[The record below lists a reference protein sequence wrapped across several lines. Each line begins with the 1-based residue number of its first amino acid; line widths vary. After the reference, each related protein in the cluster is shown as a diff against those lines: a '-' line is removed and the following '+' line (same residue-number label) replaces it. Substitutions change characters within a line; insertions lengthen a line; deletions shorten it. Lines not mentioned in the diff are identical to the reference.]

1 MTRSSS
7 TALQPTAGPVGPFAP
22 RREDQGPF
30 TVRGTRVDPVAVER
44 HLSVLPGV
52 RSVTVLA
59 LGEGER
65 AALIAAVVA
74 GEGFDPGLARALA
87 RRTLPP
93 ELVPDRFVAIDS
105 APLGANGKTDRAAL
119 ARMLEPPAASVRAVA
134 GGGRSAEHE
143 QILTALWSDVVG
155 REPSGPEASFFDL
168 GGTSLNA
175 HQLAARIRER
185 YGLCL
190 SVRDLMLAPTLGAQ
204 ARLVAGAHA
213 PAYDAHSV
221 EDRMVADSML
231 PDWFRPG
238 AAAPR
243 GEPAHIL
250 LTGAS
255 GFVGTHLLAQLLRT
269 SGASVTCLVN
279 AADEQAGR
287 TRLDRRAQRYQLAS
301 PGDNPRLRVLRG
313 DLTAPMFGLDAERFE
328 RLAAEV
334 DTIVHT
340 GAEVNLVRPYQ
351 RLRAANVIGTRE
363 VLRLAATGPLS
374 AVHHVST
381 LGILPRRGGRFD
393 EAAFPSRQAVPR
405 QGYSQTKWAAESLLR
420 AARREG
426 VPVSVYRLG
435 DVMPHSGTGVFS
447 HSGSLSEF
455 ILEACVELGVQVT
468 TGVVSDLTPVDNVCR
483 FLASAALERDAGDC
497 FHVVQQEPARLDD
510 LIAQFG
516 RAFALAPVDYPEF
529 RARVAHRARRAP
541 GYGVFARL
549 LAVLPDSNA
558 VGDLRALFAPA
569 PAAGS
574 TARCRELSDRLGVH
588 WAPAGAEVFQRYA
601 QSFSMDW

>member
-1 MTRSSS
+1 MTRRI
-7 TALQPTAGPVGPFAP
+7 TAALPPAVGPAGPFAP
-22 RREDQGPF
+22 RREDQVQLI
-30 TVRGTRVDPVAVER
+30 VRGTRMDAAAIER
-44 HLSVLPGV
+44 DLSVLPGV

-65 AALIAAVVA
+65 AALVAAVVA
-74 GEGFDPGLARALA
+74 GDGFDPGLARALA
-87 RRTLPP
+87 RRTLPA
-93 ELVPDRFVAIDS
+93 ELLPDRFVAIDS
-105 APLGANGKTDRAAL
+105 APLAANGKTDRAAL
-119 ARMLEPPAASVRAVA
+119 ARMLEPPAAATRA
-134 GGGRSAEHE
+134 GGGRPAENE
-143 QILTALWSDVVG
+143 QALTALWSDVVG
-155 REPSGPEASFFDL
+155 REPSSPEASFFDL

-175 HQLAARIRER
+175 HQLAVRIRER
-185 YGLCL
+185 FGLCL

-204 ARLVAGAHA
+204 ARLVAGKSGS
-213 PAYDAHSV
+213 AYDAVTV
-221 EDRMVADSML
+221 EDRMVEDSRL

-238 AAAPR
+238 RRTARSAP
-243 GEPAHIL
+243 EHIL

-255 GFVGTHLLAQLLRT
+255 GFVGTHLLAELLRT
-269 SGASVTCLVN
+269 SGVTVTCLVN

-287 TRLDRRAQRYQLAS
+287 TRLDRRAQRYRLEA
-301 PGDNPRLRVLRG
+301 PGECARLRVLRG
-313 DLTAPMFGLDAERFE
+313 DLSAERFGLDPAAFD

-351 RLRAANVIGTRE
+351 RLRATNVLGTRE

-374 AVHHVST
+374 AIHHVSA

-393 EAAFPSRQAVPR
+393 EFAFPAREAVPA
-405 QGYSQTKWAAESLLR
+405 QGYGQTKWAAEAMLR

-435 DVMPHSGTGVFS
+435 EVMPHSGTGVFS

-455 ILEACVELGVQVT
+455 ILEACVELGVQVA
-468 TGVVSDLTPVDNVCR
+468 TGVSSDLTPVDNVCR
-483 FLASAALERDAGDC
+483 FIAAAALEGDPGDC
-497 FHVVQQEPARLDD
+497 FHVAQPEPARLDE

-549 LAVLPDSNA
+549 LAVLPDSSA
-558 VGDLRALFAPA
+558 VGDLRALFP
-569 PAAGS
+569 PPPVAGS
-574 TARCRELSDRLGVH
+574 TERCRRLSDRLGVR
-588 WAPAGAEVFQRYA
+588 WVPAGAEVFQRYA